1 MLASSSSALAASSLE
16 YGKPVLGLNIGHK
29 EGEKQRKKKQTKIS
43 REQEGKDEICQ
54 EDYSLQRRLFKVTL
68 REPQF

>member
-1 MLASSSSALAASSLE
+1 MENQCLASISDIKREKS
-16 YGKPVLGLNIGHK
+16 K
-29 EGEKQRKKKQTKIS
+29 EAKKQTKIS
-43 REQEGKDEICQ
+43 REKEGKDEICQ

>member
-29 EGEKQRKKKQTKIS
+29 EGEKQRSKKTKIS
-43 REQEGKDEICQ
+43 REKEGKDEICQ

>member
-1 MLASSSSALAASSLE
+1 MASISDIKREKS
-16 YGKPVLGLNIGHK
+16 K
-29 EGEKQRKKKQTKIS
+29 EAKKQTKIS
-43 REQEGKDEICQ
+43 REKEGKDEICQ